1 MTRNREIPDPWP
13 DWNPSQSDQLNNWQ
27 GNNGNLADKPPW
39 QKRTSKIPGSPSR
52 MSQSSPSQPLRQD
65 PKPGE
70 VPTKIQSRTVV
81 TASSPPPP
89 GPPTQVK
96 RLTWSFGWQFWA
108 ALVLLLSS
116 GLGLA
121 AAAMLLKLPALP
133 NCPKMFRPVASA
145 STRIYCAQLAA
156 SKQTAEDLL
165 EAIALVKALPED
177 HPLHLEINRNIE
189 EWSLDI
195 LKIGDEKFQAGE
207 LEEAIKIAKRIPSGV
222 SAHELVE
229 ERIASWQ
236 KIWSE
241 AEELF
246 TQADQELRK
255 SNWNE
260 AFRKAVEL
268 TYVDNKYW
276 ATDKYDELTGLI
288 QIAQEESAKLDKAY
302 KLSRSSKVA
311 NILEAIKQAD
321 EIRSESYAYKE
332 AQDLIATAGKKLV
345 NIALERVEKRDGQ
358 GVLEIANQL
367 PASVK
372 QPEMQSDLQDIG
384 NALSR
389 AEGGTAWDLEEAIAS
404 LEKLVPERPLYKQGQ
419 QLVGRWQKEVKA
431 LATLERARMFAN
443 SGLSADLRTAITEA
457 RQIPPGNPRYQEARA
472 EIQRWTTQVQTS
484 EDQPYL
490 DRAVKL
496 ASFGGVPSLQEA
508 VQEASRVAPGRS
520 LYPEAK
526 TKIDQWNRTIQQLED
541 QPYLERAQ
549 QIAIN
554 GDIASLQ
561 QAIQVASN
569 ISAGRTLYK
578 EAQTKI
584 GQWRSTIERREDQPY
599 LEQARSL
606 AAGGNLS
613 AAISAAQQIRRGR
626 NLYGEA
632 QSSIKNWQREID
644 GQRLLQEAYQK
655 ADSGTPE
662 ALSEAIRVARQIPTS
677 ARTRSEVPT
686 LVNRWS
692 YQILAMAKE
701 RSSFDLARAIAIA
714 RLIPSGTAPYEA
726 AQAQIQSWQNIL
738 EPPPLILETQPSV
751 DPG

>member
-1 MTRNREIPDPWP
+1 MTRNREIPDRWP
-13 DWNPSQSDQLNNWQ
+13 DWNLSQSDHLNNGQ
-27 GNNGNLADKPPW
+27 SKDGNSADKPPW
-39 QKRTSKIPGSPSR
+39 QKRTSRVPDSPMMSKSLH
-52 MSQSSPSQPLRQD
+52 SQSPRRD
-65 PKPGE
+65 PRLEK
-70 VPTKIQSRTVV
+70 VPTKIQSRTV
-81 TASSPPPP
+81 TTNGSPPPP
-89 GPPTQVK
+89 GRSAQAK
-96 RLTWSFGWQFWA
+96 RIIWSFSWQLWA

-116 GLGLA
+116 GLGFA

-195 LKIGDEKFQAGE
+195 LKIGDEKFHAGE
-207 LEEAIKIAKRIPSGV
+207 LEEAIKIARRIPTGV

-246 TQADQELRK
+246 AQADQELRK

-260 AFRKAVEL
+260 ALRKAVEL

-276 ATDKYDELTGLI
+276 ATDKYYELTDLI

-302 KLSRSSKVA
+302 KLSKSSKVA
-311 NILEAIKQAD
+311 SILEAIKQAE

-332 AQDLIATAGKKLV
+332 AQDLIATAGEKL
-345 NIALERVEKRDGQ
+345 IKMAMERVERRDGQ

-372 QPEMQSDLQDIG
+372 QPEMQSELQSIG
-384 NALSR
+384 QALSR
-389 AEGGTAWDLEEAIAS
+389 AKGGTVWDLEEAIGY
-404 LEKLVPERPLYKQGQ
+404 LEKLTPEGPLYKQSQ
-419 QLVGRWQKEVKA
+419 QLVSRWQKEVKA
-431 LATLERARMFAN
+431 LAILERARTFAN
-443 SGLSADLRTAITEA
+443 SGLSADLKTAIEEA
-457 RQIPPGNPRYQEARA
+457 RQIPQGNPRYQEARTD
-472 EIQRWTTQVQTS
+472 IQRWTTQVQTS

-490 DRAVKL
+490 DRAARL
-496 ASFGGVPSLQEA
+496 ASFGGIASLQEA

-520 LYPEAK
+520 LYPEAR
-526 TKIDQWNRTIQQLED
+526 TKIDQWNSTIQRLED
-541 QPYLERAQ
+541 KPYLERAE
-549 QIAIN
+549 QIARN
-554 GDIASLQ
+554 GDVASLQ
-561 QAIQVASN
+561 QAIQWASN
-569 ISAGRTLYK
+569 ISSGRTLYK
-578 EAQTKI
+578 EAQAKI
-584 GQWRSTIERREDQPY
+584 SQWRNTIERIEDQPY
-599 LEQARSL
+599 LEQARAL

-632 QSSIKNWQREID
+632 QSSIRTWQREIE
-644 GQRLLQEAYQK
+644 GQRLLQQAYQK
-655 ADSGTPE
+655 ADAGTPE
-662 ALSEAIRVARQIPTS
+662 ALSEAITAVRQVPTS
-677 ARTRSEVPT
+677 AQAYSEVPT

-692 YQILAMAKE
+692 YQILAMARE
-701 RSSFDLARAIAIA
+701 RSSFDLPRAIAIA
-714 RLIPSGTAPYEA
+714 KLIPSGTAPYEA

-738 EPPPLILETQPSV
+738 EPPPLILETP
-751 DPG
+751 PGADRG